1 MKVSFKKYLFVAAL
15 LTTVPLFAQE
25 AKLMEDNS
33 SRVLMGVNPFAH
45 KPFMATKQVEVYLSR
60 IPIMQR
66 YIFRAQAI
74 TSAID
79 PAVPVSIY
87 ECAAKQVKEFR
98 SAIQGKKLDHPPKR
112 IIITIAEVADEI
124 GAGLCIPYGEFLS
137 TATAYAQACL
147 DYSKSAERSCRPVT
161 NEMLQKANRLR
172 FESAKERQ
180 EKFDQLQNE
189 MREFVKAI
197 EGS

>member
-1 MKVSFKKYLFVAAL
+1 MKIALKPFIVVCMMSVVFPVS
-15 LTTVPLFAQE
+15 AQE
-25 AKLMEDNS
+25 AKLMEDTS
-33 SRVLMGVNPFAH
+33 TRVLMGVNPFAH

-79 PAVPVSIY
+79 PAVPVSMY
-87 ECAAKQVKEFR
+87 ECAAKQIKEFR
-98 SAIQGKKLDHPPKR
+98 NSIQGKKLDHPPKK
-112 IIITIAEVADEI
+112 IIITIAEVADDI

-147 DYSKSAERSCRPVT
+147 DYSKTGARTCRPVT
-161 NEMLQKANRLR
+161 SEMLQNANKLR

-180 EKFDQLQNE
+180 QKFDELQNE

-197 EGS
+197 EG